1 MKYTADQLLNILESY
16 SRMIERDQGNYPAV
30 VLDDIHHSIKSVLE
44 EARKNVY

>member
-16 SRMIERDQGNYPAV
+16 SRMIERDQGKYPAV
-30 VLDDIHHSIKSVLE
+30 VLDDIRCSIKSVLE